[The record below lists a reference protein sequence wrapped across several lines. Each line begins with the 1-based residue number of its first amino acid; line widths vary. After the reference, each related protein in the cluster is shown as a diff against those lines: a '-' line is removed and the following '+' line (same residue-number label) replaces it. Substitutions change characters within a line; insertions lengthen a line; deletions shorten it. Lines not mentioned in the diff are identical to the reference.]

1 MITAKEA
8 KEISERELS
17 NNAKESIL
25 CYLDNK
31 IRSASNS
38 GYKVVTITRNTF
50 SPREWEYIFNKLELL
65 GYHWYYT
72 DGTLNIIE
80 ITWNV

>member
-1 MITAKEA
+1 MISAEEA
-8 KEISERELS
+8 KKISEEELS
-17 NNAKESIL
+17 DNTKASIL

-31 IRSASNS
+31 IRSASNR
-38 GYKVVTITRNTF
+38 GYKVLTMTRNTF
-50 SPREWEYIFNKLELL
+50 SLREWEYIFDKLELL

-80 ITWNV
+80 ITWDV